1 MMDSLIGMKSGGQ
14 AGGQAGGRGVQGGV
28 AAPAARAAYPVI
40 DVDTKDFVTEVLD
53 GSMTV
58 PVIVDFWAPWCGPC
72 KTLGPIIE
80 KVVGETRGQVRLVK
94 VDIDKNQE
102 LAGQMRIQSI
112 PAVYGF
118 FGGRPVDGFVGAL
131 PESQIR
137 SFVQRLLAAVKAAGG
152 GGGNPLEQAMEQAME
167 LQTAGDLAGAL
178 ALYEAI
184 LQHEPQHPGALI
196 ESGRLYAAHGQIAE
210 AKACLARL
218 PTGEVLLPG
227 QTQPTEPLPPGYQ
240 AALTALKS
248 SIELAEQA
256 GAMGDGAKAIAQ
268 LTARLVI
275 DPKDLAARYDLA
287 LAHYA
292 QGNREAALDELL
304 EILRRDRQW
313 REEAAKHQLFKIFD
327 ALGATDPLTIA
338 ARRKMSALVFS

>member
-1 MMDSLIGMKSGGQ
+1 MVDGLIGMNSGGK
-14 AGGQAGGRGVQGGV
+14 RV
-28 AAPAARAAYPVI
+28 APAAGAAGVTSAATAAHPVL
-40 DVDTKDFVTEVLD
+40 DVETKDFVVQVLD
-53 GSMTV
+53 GSMAV

-80 KVVGETRGQVRLVK
+80 KVVAETRGQVRLVK

-131 PESQIR
+131 PESQVR
-137 SFVQRLLAAVKAAGG
+137 SFVQRLLATVKAAGG
-152 GGGNPLEQAMEQAME
+152 GASNPLEQAMEQAME
-167 LQTAGDLAGAL
+167 LQTAGDFEGAL

-196 ESGRLYAAHGQIAE
+196 ESGRILVAHGQLEA

-227 QTQPTEPLPPGYQ
+227 QNQPTEPLPPGYQ
-240 AALTALKS
+240 AALTALKT
-248 SIELAEQA
+248 SIELVEQA
-256 GAMGDGAKAIAQ
+256 GSASEAAKQ
-268 LTARLVI
+268 TARLTAQLAA
-275 DPKDLAARYDLA
+275 DPKDLAARFDLA

-292 QGNREAALDELL
+292 TGNREAAIDELM
-304 EILRRDRQW
+304 EILRRDRKW
-313 REEAAKHQLFKIFD
+313 REEAAKTQLLKIFD
-327 ALGATDPLTIA
+327 AIGADDPLTLA
-338 ARRKMSALVFS
+338 SRRKMSAVLFS